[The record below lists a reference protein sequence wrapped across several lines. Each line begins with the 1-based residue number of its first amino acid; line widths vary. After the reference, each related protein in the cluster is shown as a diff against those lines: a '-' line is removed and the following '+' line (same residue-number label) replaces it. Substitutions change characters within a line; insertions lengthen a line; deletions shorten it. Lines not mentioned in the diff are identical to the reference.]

1 AEPAAPPGAD
11 LKRRTGWQK
20 TGLDRLPRFRGPK
33 EPGGHWPR
41 TITEWAD
48 QLAQAELE
56 ESERHA
62 RQEIS
67 NRVIIR
73 PTAPEIAQ
81 MEAAFESQNCSL
93 PAAYPSFEG
102 DYPEL
107 DEFGESPV
115 ASAACQLRFFC
126 CSPVRSSG
134 AASNGFLVTFCTHL
148 LFAFWTRN

>member
-1 AEPAAPPGAD
+1 VVGKKLIQAFI
-11 LKRRTGWQK
+11 T
-20 TGLDRLPRFRGPK
+20 LDRLPRFRGPK

-73 PTAPEIAQ
+73 PTASEIAQ
-81 MEAAFESQNCSL
+81 MEATIRA
-93 PAAYPSFEG
+93 
-102 DYPEL
+102 
-107 DEFGESPV
+107 V
-115 ASAACQLRFFC
+115 ATACHLSVGRFT
-126 CSPVRSSG
+126 RSNWSTKH
-134 AASNGFLVTFCTHL
+134 NM
-148 LFAFWTRN
+148 